1 MPFNK
6 WLKSGQSKSQEAQG
20 DERDVI
26 PSRRSQ
32 RAATNRSRPE
42 RSGDG
47 VGLRRTS
54 SKTQTRDEKPTAK
67 KDQGNKQPKQTEKDV
82 TTNSKKISKIKQ
94 TLGRLMGRMRK
105 EKRMRQTDP
114 PVALKPARGRML
126 LD

>member
-1 MPFNK
+1 MK
-6 WLKSGQSKSQEAQG
+6 
-20 DERDVI
+20 
-26 PSRRSQ
+26 
-32 RAATNRSRPE
+32 NR
-42 RSGDG
+42 
-47 VGLRRTS
+47 L
-54 SKTQTRDEKPTAK
+54 TRETTGSAK